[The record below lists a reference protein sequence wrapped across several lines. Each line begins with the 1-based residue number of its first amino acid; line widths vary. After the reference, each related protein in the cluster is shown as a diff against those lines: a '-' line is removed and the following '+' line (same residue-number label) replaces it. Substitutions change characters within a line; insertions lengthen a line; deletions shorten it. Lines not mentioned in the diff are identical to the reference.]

1 MSHAMRPALVLGASA
16 AILSLGLS
24 GCSVLSAIT
33 NRTHSTNL
41 KVGQCIQVPDGS
53 TVYDVELRDCSK
65 EHTGEVYYI
74 EKITDATLPDQ
85 DEMDQMME
93 DACFDNF
100 KSYVGKS
107 YSESSLEVTA
117 MYPTEQTWAKG
128 DRDIVCV
135 ALPGDSTTLSRSVKD
150 SNK

>member
-74 EKITDATLPDQ
+74 EKITDAT
-85 DEMDQMME
+85 
-93 DACFDNF
+93 AT
-100 KSYVGKS
+100 
-107 YSESSLEVTA
+107 SSALRCRVTRRRCL
-117 MYPTEQTWAKG
+117 
-128 DRDIVCV
+128 D
-135 ALPGDSTTLSRSVKD
+135 L
-150 SNK
+150 

>member
-1 MSHAMRPALVLGASA
+1 
-16 AILSLGLS
+16 
-24 GCSVLSAIT
+24 
-33 NRTHSTNL
+33 
-41 KVGQCIQVPDGS
+41 
-53 TVYDVELRDCSK
+53 
-65 EHTGEVYYI
+65 
-74 EKITDATLPDQ
+74 
-85 DEMDQMME
+85 MDQMME

-150 SNK
+150 SNM